1 MLTPEDGALVHQ
13 VLEDPGSDPTWF
25 YHADKDYVALVQGLL
40 TSHSG
45 EPDTW
50 HFADGSLIWK
60 PELDHAEVCKGA
72 AQGWHGF
79 FCFGIKRFW
88 GTKDLPGLMMSPD
101 RVGQCQGVLWRLQAS
116 GAERIK
122 PDVSPLQ
129 QRREIACCMNQ
140 AMRIR
145 ETRFPTCG
153 RIRISPRYLREHSPP
168 AALGGAR

>member
-1 MLTPEDGALVHQ
+1 MLTPEDGALVHR

-101 RVGQCQGVLWRLQAS
+101 RVGQCQGVLS
-116 GAERIK
+116 GGCK
-122 PDVSPLQ
+122 PRAQSGSNPMSH
-129 QRREIACCMNQ
+129 RSSRGGKS
-140 AMRIR
+140 R
-145 ETRFPTCG
+145 
-153 RIRISPRYLREHSPP
+153 
-168 AALGGAR
+168 AA